1 MIFEQIIYFNICY
14 LMANEGIKKVAAVQ
28 RCRHISFH
36 DLTAT
41 VLLPSR
47 LSIQPECPFHPVTGN
62 NDCQAVFTICTSHS
76 SYCLFVAQK

>member
-1 MIFEQIIYFNICY
+1 MIFEQIIYFNICH

-36 DLTAT
+36 DPTAI

-47 LSIQPECPFHPVTGN
+47 LSIQPECPFPLSPG
-62 NDCQAVFTICTSHS
+62 DRE
-76 SYCLFVAQK
+76 